1 MKRALIVMLFAL
13 HSSSLILRGTTLIPK
28 SKKITPVVIEKPK
41 KKIKKKKSK
50 IIKDIQKTVPE
61 AAPASPSVEPTE
73 TKKPLPKPKKEVKDV
88 PKYVYYSSEV
98 ESLGSLALGA
108 GHYKKEYGIM
118 FRLGMKFRVPDMSL
132 NMEFSS
138 AYEFN
143 SFGVGI
149 IYEESVFEY
158 KHDPMVANELG
169 FIIET
174 TGRHGRYFL
183 KGNENYLGAGYR
195 WDF

>member
-1 MKRALIVMLFAL
+1 MMKRALIVMLFAL
-13 HSSSLILRGTTLIPK
+13 HSSSLILRGTAPV
-28 SKKITPVVIEKPK
+28 SKKEEINPVTIKKPEKKKKKKK
-41 KKIKKKKSK
+41 KKIV
-50 IIKDIQKTVPE
+50 KDIPKTAPE
-61 AAPASPSVEPTE
+61 APASPSVETTE
-73 TKKPLPKPKKEVKDV
+73 TKKPLPKPKEEVRDV
-88 PKYVYYSSEV
+88 PKYVYYSSEI
-98 ESLGSLALGA
+98 ESLGTLVLGV

-158 KHDPMVANELG
+158 KHDPMVTNELG